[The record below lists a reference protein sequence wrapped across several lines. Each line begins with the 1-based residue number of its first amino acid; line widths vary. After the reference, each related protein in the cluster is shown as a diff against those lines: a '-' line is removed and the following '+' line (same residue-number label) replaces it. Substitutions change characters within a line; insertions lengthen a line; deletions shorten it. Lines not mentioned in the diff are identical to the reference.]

1 MIEYSGSAAF
11 GGTGTE
17 TVTGRLTE
25 VGDVASAC
33 AKILICGGES
43 KIRADAVENA
53 VGIVLTHTDEAYAK
67 ELSELYGI
75 PVLLLSRELEHG
87 DKNKVAILDPAG
99 RRLYVNPD
107 LGAVCALLG
116 EEKKTSAATVTR
128 LAICNGG
135 ERMPL
140 GFDGL
145 AVGDL
150 LARDIGEEEA
160 YEYFCGTADV
170 NTGSKI
176 VASAFW
182 DDDSRLFYARV
193 RSVYRASV
201 WGRFS
206 LLCRGI
212 STLENAERCIS
223 ALRAARTE
231 LEAEGRELD
240 ASMKIGAVISTPVG
254 LLSPVFN
261 NGFDFYCL
269 DIDGL
274 LERFCAS
281 DSAERDLTYIMPY
294 IKEFTVRTSAQQ
306 LAFSSE
312 RGFSDKVSE
321 RLSSLGIPIEL
332 YVPYK
337 KY

>member
-25 VGDVASAC
+25 VGNGTSAC
-33 AKILICGGES
+33 AAILICGGETE
-43 KIRADAVENA
+43 IRADAVENA
-53 VGIVLTHTDEAYAK
+53 VGIVLTHADEAYAQK
-67 ELSELYGI
+67 LAELYGI
-75 PVLLLSRELEHG
+75 PVLLLLRELEHG
-87 DKNKVAILDPAG
+87 DKNKIAILDPTG

-116 EEKKTSAATVTR
+116 EEKKAHAVPVTR
-128 LAICNGG
+128 IAVCGG
-135 ERMPL
+135 ERIPV
-140 GFDGL
+140 GFDGIS
-145 AVGDL
+145 VGKL
-150 LARDIGEEEA
+150 LERDIGEEEA

-176 VASAFW
+176 VASVFW
-182 DDDSRLFYARV
+182 DSNERLFSARV

-212 STLENAERCIS
+212 STSESAEHCIS
-223 ALRAARTE
+223 VLRSARAE
-231 LEAEGRELD
+231 LETEGRELD
-240 ASMKIGAVISTPVG
+240 ASMKIGASVSTPVR
-254 LLSPVFN
+254 LLSPVCSE
-261 NGFDFYCL
+261 GFDFYCL
-269 DIDGL
+269 DIDVL
-274 LERFCAS
+274 LDRFCAS
-281 DSAERDLTYIMPY
+281 DNMECDLPHIIPY
-294 IKEFTVRTSAQQ
+294 IKEFAVRTSAQM

-312 RGFSDKVSE
+312 RGFSAEVSE
-321 RLSSLGIPIEL
+321 QLSELGIPIEL